1 MKPTKCFALV
11 ITVVTLALGMVSC
24 EPRSQYDPT
33 ADEKNILL
41 DLPSFVKS
49 VEGQTLDQIKQTLAN
64 RGYKYEG
71 VVDGSEVFTINAK
84 NISMDS
90 LAADGV
96 DMTEFVT
103 SNTSLLQLFVKDNGG
118 IEEATILYCLPQDS
132 ATIKYSTI
140 HKNAY
145 TFCKNTYPLFF
156 DINEGE
162 MFGMQW
168 QAIAQNSES
177 TYIFSNILDIYQY
190 MYDNQLFTKEE
201 FEEGKNKLIEE
212 GYKSHNEY
220 LEYLPNLKY
229 IVEIL
234 ACLGTEEEVYFDY
247 GFADADMMQTMGIKV
262 FPEGTVI
269 AMGSYY
275 CETEGPECSPAR
287 LQDQSNRL
295 ANPRVFQK
303 LSKFFK

>member
-1 MKPTKCFALV
+1 MKTTKCFALAIAAV
-11 ITVVTLALGMVSC
+11 ALIVGMTSC
-24 EPRSQYDPT
+24 EPRTQYDPT
-33 ADEKNILL
+33 TDEKNILL

-71 VVDGSEVFTINAK
+71 IVDGSEVFTINAK

-103 SNTSLLQLFVKDNGG
+103 SNTSLLQLFLKDNGG
-118 IEEATILYCLPQDS
+118 VEEAAIAYCLPQDS

-145 TFCKNTYPLFF
+145 TFCKNTYPLAI
-156 DINEGE
+156 DLENEE

-168 QAIAQNSES
+168 EATAMPLEDA
-177 TYIFSNILDIYQY
+177 YIFSNVLDIYQF
-190 MYDNQLFTKEE
+190 MYDNQWITKEE
-201 FEEGKNKLIEE
+201 LEEGKNKLIKE
-212 GYKSHNEY
+212 GYKSHDEY
-220 LEYLPNLKY
+220 LENIPNLKY
-229 IVEIL
+229 IIEAL
-234 ACLGTEEEVYFDY
+234 ACIGTKEEVYIEY
-247 GFADADMMQTMGIKV
+247 NFADEDMMKMTGINGL
-262 FPEGTVI
+262 PEGTAI

>member
-1 MKPTKCFALV
+1 MKTTKCFALAIAAV
-11 ITVVTLALGMVSC
+11 ALIVGMTSC
-24 EPRSQYDPT
+24 KPRTQTDPT
-33 ADEKNILL
+33 TDEKNILL

-190 MYDNQLFTKEE
+190 MYDNQLLTKEE
-201 FEEGKNKLIEE
+201 FEEGKNKLINN

-262 FPEGTVI
+262 FPEGMAM

-287 LQDQSNRL
+287 LQDQSDRL

>member
-1 MKPTKCFALV
+1 MKTTKCFALAIAAV
-11 ITVVTLALGMVSC
+11 ALIVGMTSC
-24 EPRSQYDPT
+24 EPRTQYDPT
-33 ADEKNILL
+33 TDEKNILL

-49 VEGQTLDQIKQTLAN
+49 VEGQTLDQIKKTLSD

-71 VVDGSEVFTINAK
+71 TVDGSEAFTINAK
-84 NISMDS
+84 NISIDS

-103 SNTSLLQLFVKDNGG
+103 SNTSLLQIYMKDNGG
-118 IEEATILYCLPQDS
+118 IEDATILYCLPQDS

-145 TFCKNTYPLFF
+145 AFCKNTYPLAI
-156 DINEGE
+156 DLENEE

-168 QAIAQNSES
+168 EATAMPLEDA
-177 TYIFSNILDIYQY
+177 YIFSNVLDIYQF
-190 MYDNQLFTKEE
+190 MYDNQWITKEE
-201 FEEGKNKLIEE
+201 LEEGKNKLIKE
-212 GYKSHNEY
+212 GYKSHDEY
-220 LEYLPNLKY
+220 LENIPNLKY
-229 IVEIL
+229 IIEAL
-234 ACLGTEEEVYFDY
+234 ACIGTKEEVYIEY
-247 GFADADMMQTMGIKV
+247 NFADEDMMKMTGINGL
-262 FPEGTVI
+262 PEGTAI

>member
-1 MKPTKCFALV
+1 MKSTKCFALV

-24 EPRSQYDPT
+24 KPRLQYDPT

-262 FPEGTVI
+262 FPEGTAI

>member
-1 MKPTKCFALV
+1 MKTTKCFALV
-11 ITVVTLALGMVSC
+11 ITVVTLALGMTSC
-24 EPRSQYDPT
+24 EPRTQYDPT
-33 ADEKNILL
+33 TDEKNILL

-49 VEGQTLDQIKQTLAN
+49 VEGQTLDQIKQTLSD

-71 VVDGSEVFTINAK
+71 IVDGSEVFTINAK

-103 SNTSLLQLFVKDNGG
+103 SNTSLLQLFLKDNGG
-118 IEEATILYCLPQDS
+118 VEEATILYCLPQDS

-145 TFCKNTYPLFF
+145 AFCQNTYPLAMDLEESAF
-156 DINEGE
+156 
-162 MFGMQW
+162 FGMEW
-168 QAIAQNSES
+168 EAIAMTLEDA
-177 TYIFSNILDIYQY
+177 YIFSNILDIYQF
-190 MYDNQLFTKEE
+190 MYDNQWITKEE
-201 FEEGKNKLIEE
+201 LEEGKNQLIKE
-212 GYKSHNEY
+212 GYKSHDEY

-229 IVEIL
+229 IVEVL

-247 GFADADMMQTMGIKV
+247 GFIDADMMQTMGIKV
-262 FPEGTVI
+262 FPEGTAI
-269 AMGSYY
+269 AIGSYD
-275 CETEGPECSPAR
+275 CETEGPAYSPAR
-287 LQDQSNRL
+287 LQDQSDRL

>member
-24 EPRSQYDPT
+24 KPRSEYDPT

-71 VVDGSEVFTINAK
+71 IVDGSEAFTINAK
-84 NISMDS
+84 NISIDS

-103 SNTSLLQLFVKDNGG
+103 SNTSLLQIYMKDNGG

-145 TFCKNTYPLFF
+145 AFCQNTYPLAMDLEESAF
-156 DINEGE
+156 
-162 MFGMQW
+162 FGMEW
-168 QAIAQNSES
+168 EAIAMTLEDA
-177 TYIFSNILDIYQY
+177 YIFSNILDIYQF
-190 MYDNQLFTKEE
+190 MYDNQWITKEE
-201 FEEGKNKLIEE
+201 LEEGKNKLIKE
-212 GYKSHNEY
+212 GYKSHDEY
-220 LEYLPNLKY
+220 LECIPNLKY
-229 IVEIL
+229 IVEVL

-247 GFADADMMQTMGIKV
+247 GFIDADMMQTMGIKV
-262 FPEGTVI
+262 FPEGTAI

-275 CETEGPECSPAR
+275 CETERPECSPAR
-287 LQDQSNRL
+287 LQDQSDRL

-303 LSKFFK
+303 LSKIFK

>member
-1 MKPTKCFALV
+1 MKITKCFALAIAAV
-11 ITVVTLALGMVSC
+11 ALIVGMTSC
-24 EPRSQYDPT
+24 EPRTQYDPT
-33 ADEKNILL
+33 TDEKNILL

-71 VVDGSEVFTINAK
+71 TVDGSEAFTINAK
-84 NISMDS
+84 NISIDS

-247 GFADADMMQTMGIKV
+247 GFADADMMQMMDIQV
-262 FPEGTVI
+262 FPEGTAI

-287 LQDQSNRL
+287 LQDQSDRL
-295 ANPRVFQK
+295 ANSKVVQK

>member
-1 MKPTKCFALV
+1 MKTTKCFALA
-11 ITVVTLALGMVSC
+11 IAALALIVGMTSC
-24 EPRSQYDPT
+24 EPRTQYDPT
-33 ADEKNILL
+33 TDEKNILL

-103 SNTSLLQLFVKDNGG
+103 SNTSLLQLFLKDNGG
-118 IEEATILYCLPQDS
+118 VEEAAIAYCLPQDS

-145 TFCKNTYPLFF
+145 AFCKNTYPLAI
-156 DINEGE
+156 DLENEE

-168 QAIAQNSES
+168 EATAMPLEDA
-177 TYIFSNILDIYQY
+177 YIFSNVLDIYQF
-190 MYDNQLFTKEE
+190 MYDNQWITKEE
-201 FEEGKNKLIEE
+201 LEEGKNKLIKE
-212 GYKSHNEY
+212 GYKSHDEY
-220 LEYLPNLKY
+220 LENIPNLKY
-229 IVEIL
+229 IIEAL
-234 ACLGTEEEVYFDY
+234 ACIGTKEEVYIEY
-247 GFADADMMQTMGIKV
+247 NFADEDMMKMTGINGL
-262 FPEGTVI
+262 PEGTAI
-269 AMGSYY
+269 AMGYY
-275 CETEGPECSPAR
+275 CCEIERPEYSPAR
-287 LQDQSNRL
+287 LLDNTK
-295 ANPRVFQK
+295 RVENSRIFQK
-303 LSKFFK
+303 LSKMFK

>member
-1 MKPTKCFALV
+1 MKTTKCFALAIAAV
-11 ITVVTLALGMVSC
+11 ALIVGMTSC
-24 EPRSQYDPT
+24 EPRTQYDPT
-33 ADEKNILL
+33 TDEKNILL

-90 LAADGV
+90 LAADGA

-262 FPEGTVI
+262 FPEGTAI

-287 LQDQSNRL
+287 LQDQSDRL
-295 ANPRVFQK
+295 ANPKVFQK

>member
-71 VVDGSEVFTINAK
+71 IVDGSEVFTINAK

-262 FPEGTVI
+262 FPEGTAI

-275 CETEGPECSPAR
+275 CETEDPECSPAR

>member
-1 MKPTKCFALV
+1 MKSTKCFALV

-24 EPRSQYDPT
+24 KPRSQYDPT

-71 VVDGSEVFTINAK
+71 TVDGSEVFTINAK

-103 SNTSLLQLFVKDNGG
+103 SKTSLLQMYMKDNGG
-118 IEEATILYCLPQDS
+118 VEEATILYCLPQDS

-190 MYDNQLFTKEE
+190 MYDNQLLTKEE
-201 FEEGKNKLIEE
+201 FEEGKNKLINN

-247 GFADADMMQTMGIKV
+247 GFADADMMQMKGIKV
-262 FPEGTVI
+262 FPEGTAI

-287 LQDQSNRL
+287 LQDQSDRL

>member
-1 MKPTKCFALV
+1 MKTTKCFALA
-11 ITVVTLALGMVSC
+11 IAALALIVGMTSC
-24 EPRSQYDPT
+24 EPRTQYDPT
-33 ADEKNILL
+33 TDEKNILL

-49 VEGQTLDQIKQTLAN
+49 VEGQTLDQIKKTLSD

-71 VVDGSEVFTINAK
+71 VVDGSEFFTINAK

-90 LAADGV
+90 LAADGA

-103 SNTSLLQLFVKDNGG
+103 SNTSLLQLLVKDNGG
-118 IEEATILYCLPQDS
+118 IEEAAILYYLPQDS

-168 QAIAQNSES
+168 EAIAMILEDA
-177 TYIFSNILDIYQY
+177 YIFSNILDIYQY

-201 FEEGKNKLIEE
+201 FESVKTELSED
-212 GYKSHNEY
+212 YKSHDEY
-220 LEYLPNLKY
+220 LECIPNLKY
-229 IVEIL
+229 IVEVL
-234 ACLGTEEEVYFDY
+234 ACLGKEEEVYFDY
-247 GFADADMMQTMGIKV
+247 GFIDEDMMQMMGTEV
-262 FPEGTVI
+262 FPEGTAV
-269 AMGSYY
+269 AMGYYY
-275 CETEGPECSPAR
+275 CETEEPDYSPAR
-287 LQDQSNRL
+287 LLDKSDRL
-295 ANPRVFQK
+295 ENSKVVQK
-303 LSKFFK
+303 VSKFFK

>member
-1 MKPTKCFALV
+1 MKTTKCFALA
-11 ITVVTLALGMVSC
+11 IAALALIVGMTSC
-24 EPRSQYDPT
+24 EPRTQYDPT
-33 ADEKNILL
+33 TDEKNILL

-262 FPEGTVI
+262 FPEGTAI

>member
-24 EPRSQYDPT
+24 KPRSEYDPT

-71 VVDGSEVFTINAK
+71 TVDGSEAFTINAK

-103 SNTSLLQLFVKDNGG
+103 SNTSLLQIYMKDNGG

-132 ATIKYSTI
+132 ATIKYTTI

-145 TFCKNTYPLFF
+145 ASCKNTYPLAV
-156 DINEGE
+156 DLEE
-162 MFGMQW
+162 SAVFGMEW
-168 QAIAQNSES
+168 EAIAMTLEDA
-177 TYIFSNILDIYQY
+177 YIFSNALEIYQY
-190 MYDNQLFTKEE
+190 LYDTQFVTKEE
-201 FEEGKNKLIEE
+201 FEEGKNDLIEE

-247 GFADADMMQTMGIKV
+247 GFIDADMMQTMGIKV
-262 FPEGTVI
+262 FPEGTAI

-275 CETEGPECSPAR
+275 CETERPECSPAR
-287 LQDQSNRL
+287 LQDQSDRL

-303 LSKFFK
+303 LSKMFK

>member
-1 MKPTKCFALV
+1 MKTTKCFALA
-11 ITVVTLALGMVSC
+11 IAALALIVGMTSC
-24 EPRSQYDPT
+24 EPRTQYDPT
-33 ADEKNILL
+33 TDEKNILL

-71 VVDGSEVFTINAK
+71 IVDGSEVFTINAK

-103 SNTSLLQLFVKDNGG
+103 SNTSLLQLFLKDNGG
-118 IEEATILYCLPQDS
+118 VEEAAIAYCLPQDS

-145 TFCKNTYPLFF
+145 AFCKNTYPLAI
-156 DINEGE
+156 DLENEE

-168 QAIAQNSES
+168 EATAMPLEDA
-177 TYIFSNILDIYQY
+177 YIFSNVLDIYQF
-190 MYDNQLFTKEE
+190 MYDNQWITKEE
-201 FEEGKNKLIEE
+201 LEEGKNKLIKE
-212 GYKSHNEY
+212 GYKSHDEY
-220 LEYLPNLKY
+220 LENIPNLKY
-229 IVEIL
+229 IIEAL
-234 ACLGTEEEVYFDY
+234 ACIGTKEEVHIEYN
-247 GFADADMMQTMGIKV
+247 FADEDMMKMTGINGL
-262 FPEGTVI
+262 PEGTTI

>member
-1 MKPTKCFALV
+1 MKTTKCFALAIAAV
-11 ITVVTLALGMVSC
+11 ALIVGMTSC
-24 EPRSQYDPT
+24 EPRTQYDST
-33 ADEKNILL
+33 TDEKNILL

-49 VEGQTLDQIKQTLAN
+49 VEGQTLDQIKKTLSD

-71 VVDGSEVFTINAK
+71 IVDGSEVFTINAK

-90 LAADGV
+90 LAADGA

-201 FEEGKNKLIEE
+201 FEEGKDKLIKE

-262 FPEGTVI
+262 FPEGTAI

-287 LQDQSNRL
+287 LQDQSDRL

>member
-1 MKPTKCFALV
+1 MKTTKCFALA
-11 ITVVTLALGMVSC
+11 IAALALIVGMTSC
-24 EPRSQYDPT
+24 EPRTQYDPT
-33 ADEKNILL
+33 TDEKNILL

-71 VVDGSEVFTINAK
+71 IVDGSEVFTINAK

-96 DMTEFVT
+96 DMTAFVT
-103 SNTSLLQLFVKDNGG
+103 SNTSLLQLFLKDNGG
-118 IEEATILYCLPQDS
+118 VEEAAIAYCLPQDS

-145 TFCKNTYPLFF
+145 AFCKNTYPLAI
-156 DINEGE
+156 DLENEE

-168 QAIAQNSES
+168 EATAMPLEDA
-177 TYIFSNILDIYQY
+177 YIFSNVLDIYQF
-190 MYDNQLFTKEE
+190 MYDNQWITKEE
-201 FEEGKNKLIEE
+201 LEEGKNKLIKE
-212 GYKSHNEY
+212 GYKSHDEY
-220 LEYLPNLKY
+220 LENIPNLKY
-229 IVEIL
+229 IIEAL
-234 ACLGTEEEVYFDY
+234 ACIGTKEEVYIEY
-247 GFADADMMQTMGIKV
+247 NFADEDMMKMTGINGL
-262 FPEGTVI
+262 PEGTAI

>member
-1 MKPTKCFALV
+1 MKTTKCFAIAIAAV
-11 ITVVTLALGMVSC
+11 ALIVGMTSC
-24 EPRSQYDPT
+24 KPRSQYDPT

-49 VEGQTLDQIKQTLAN
+49 VEGQTLDQIKQTLSD

-71 VVDGSEVFTINAK
+71 TVDGSEAFTINAK

-103 SNTSLLQLFVKDNGG
+103 SNTSLLQLFLKDNGG
-118 IEEATILYCLPQDS
+118 VEEATILYCLPQDS
-132 ATIKYSTI
+132 ATIKYITI

-145 TFCKNTYPLFF
+145 TSCQNTYPLFF

-201 FEEGKNKLIEE
+201 FEEGKNKLIKE

-247 GFADADMMQTMGIKV
+247 GFIDADMMQTMGIKV
-262 FPEGTVI
+262 FPKGTAI

-287 LQDQSNRL
+287 LQDQSDRL

>member
-1 MKPTKCFALV
+1 MKTTKCFALAIAAV
-11 ITVVTLALGMVSC
+11 ALIVGMTSC
-24 EPRSQYDPT
+24 EPRTQYDPT
-33 ADEKNILL
+33 TDEKNILL

-49 VEGQTLDQIKQTLAN
+49 VEGQTLDQIKQTLSD

-71 VVDGSEVFTINAK
+71 IVDGSEVFTINAK

-103 SNTSLLQLFVKDNGG
+103 SNTSLLQLFLKDNGG
-118 IEEATILYCLPQDS
+118 VEEATILYCLPQDS

-145 TFCKNTYPLFF
+145 AFCQNTYPLAMDLEESAF
-156 DINEGE
+156 
-162 MFGMQW
+162 FGMEW
-168 QAIAQNSES
+168 EAIAMTLEDA
-177 TYIFSNILDIYQY
+177 YIFSNILDIYQF
-190 MYDNQLFTKEE
+190 MYDNQWITKEE
-201 FEEGKNKLIEE
+201 LEEGKNKLIKE
-212 GYKSHNEY
+212 GYKSHDEY

-229 IVEIL
+229 IVEVL

-247 GFADADMMQTMGIKV
+247 GFIDADMMQTMGIKV
-262 FPEGTVI
+262 FPEGTAI
-269 AMGSYY
+269 AIGSYNY
-275 CETEGPECSPAR
+275 ETEGPAYSPAR
-287 LQDQSNRL
+287 LQDQSDRL

>member
-1 MKPTKCFALV
+1 MKTTKCFALA
-11 ITVVTLALGMVSC
+11 IAALALIVGMTSC
-24 EPRSQYDPT
+24 EPRTQYDPT
-33 ADEKNILL
+33 TDEKNILL

-103 SNTSLLQLFVKDNGG
+103 SNTSLLQLFLKDNGG
-118 IEEATILYCLPQDS
+118 VEEAAIAYCLPQDS

-145 TFCKNTYPLFF
+145 AFCKNTYPLAI
-156 DINEGE
+156 DLENEE

-168 QAIAQNSES
+168 EATAMPLEDA
-177 TYIFSNILDIYQY
+177 YIFSNVLDIYQF
-190 MYDNQLFTKEE
+190 MYDNQWITKEE
-201 FEEGKNKLIEE
+201 LEEGKNKLIKE
-212 GYKSHNEY
+212 GYKSHDEY
-220 LEYLPNLKY
+220 LENIPNLKY
-229 IVEIL
+229 IIEAL
-234 ACLGTEEEVYFDY
+234 ACIGTKEEVYIEY
-247 GFADADMMQTMGIKV
+247 NFADEDMMKMTGINGL
-262 FPEGTVI
+262 PEGTAI

>member
-1 MKPTKCFALV
+1 MKTTKCFALT
-11 ITVVTLALGMVSC
+11 IAALALIVGMTSC
-24 EPRSQYDPT
+24 EPRTQYDPT
-33 ADEKNILL
+33 TDEKNILL

-90 LAADGV
+90 LAADGA

-145 TFCKNTYPLFF
+145 TFCQNTYPLAMDLEESAF
-156 DINEGE
+156 
-162 MFGMQW
+162 FGMEW
-168 QAIAQNSES
+168 EAIAMTLEDA
-177 TYIFSNILDIYQY
+177 YIFSNILDIYQF
-190 MYDNQLFTKEE
+190 MYDNQWITKEE
-201 FEEGKNKLIEE
+201 LEEGKNKLIKE
-212 GYKSHNEY
+212 GYKSHDEY
-220 LEYLPNLKY
+220 LENIPNLKY
-229 IVEIL
+229 IVEVL

-262 FPEGTVI
+262 FPEGTAI

-287 LQDQSNRL
+287 LQDQSDRL

>member
-1 MKPTKCFALV
+1 MKTTKCFALA
-11 ITVVTLALGMVSC
+11 IAALALIVGMTSC
-24 EPRSQYDPT
+24 EPRTQYDPT
-33 ADEKNILL
+33 TDEKNILL

-49 VEGQTLDQIKQTLAN
+49 IEGQTLDQIKQTLAN

-71 VVDGSEVFTINAK
+71 IVDGSEVFTINAK

-103 SNTSLLQLFVKDNGG
+103 SNTSLLQLFLKDNGG
-118 IEEATILYCLPQDS
+118 VEEATIAYCLPQDS

-145 TFCKNTYPLFF
+145 TFCKNTYPLAI
-156 DINEGE
+156 DLENEE

-168 QAIAQNSES
+168 EATAMPLEDA
-177 TYIFSNILDIYQY
+177 YIFSNVLDIYQF
-190 MYDNQLFTKEE
+190 MYDNQWITKEE
-201 FEEGKNKLIEE
+201 LEEGKNKLIKE
-212 GYKSHNEY
+212 GYKSHDEY
-220 LEYLPNLKY
+220 LENIPNLKY
-229 IVEIL
+229 IIEAL
-234 ACLGTEEEVYFDY
+234 ACIGTKEEVYIEY
-247 GFADADMMQTMGIKV
+247 NFADEDMMKMTGINGL
-262 FPEGTVI
+262 PEGTAI

>member
-1 MKPTKCFALV
+1 MKATKYFALAIAAV
-11 ITVVTLALGMVSC
+11 ALIVGMTSC
-24 EPRSQYDPT
+24 EPRTQYDPT
-33 ADEKNILL
+33 TDEKNILL

-90 LAADGV
+90 LAADGA

-201 FEEGKNKLIEE
+201 FEEGKDKLIKE

-262 FPEGTVI
+262 FPEGTAI

-287 LQDQSNRL
+287 LQDQSDRL
-295 ANPRVFQK
+295 ANPIVFQK

>member
-1 MKPTKCFALV
+1 MKTTKCFALA
-11 ITVVTLALGMVSC
+11 IAALALIVGLTSC
-24 EPRSQYDPT
+24 EPRTQYDPT
-33 ADEKNILL
+33 TDEKNILL

-64 RGYKYEG
+64 HGYKYEG

-90 LAADGV
+90 LAADGA

-145 TFCKNTYPLFF
+145 TFCQNTYPLAMDLEESAF
-156 DINEGE
+156 
-162 MFGMQW
+162 FGMEW
-168 QAIAQNSES
+168 EAIAMTLEDA
-177 TYIFSNILDIYQY
+177 YIFSNILDIYQF
-190 MYDNQLFTKEE
+190 MYDNQWITKEE
-201 FEEGKNKLIEE
+201 LEEGKNKLIKE
-212 GYKSHNEY
+212 GYKSHDEY
-220 LEYLPNLKY
+220 LENIPNLKY
-229 IVEIL
+229 IVEVL

-262 FPEGTVI
+262 FPEGTAI

-287 LQDQSNRL
+287 LQDQSDRL

>member
-1 MKPTKCFALV
+1 MKTTKCFALAIAAV
-11 ITVVTLALGMVSC
+11 ALIVGMTSC

-33 ADEKNILL
+33 TDDKNILL

-71 VVDGSEVFTINAK
+71 TVDGSEAFTINAK

-103 SNTSLLQLFVKDNGG
+103 SNTSLLQIYMKDNGG

-132 ATIKYSTI
+132 ATIKYTTI

-145 TFCKNTYPLFF
+145 AFCQNTYPLAMDLEESAF
-156 DINEGE
+156 
-162 MFGMQW
+162 FGMEW
-168 QAIAQNSES
+168 EAIAMTLEDA
-177 TYIFSNILDIYQY
+177 YIFSNILDIYQF
-190 MYDNQLFTKEE
+190 MYDNQWITKEE
-201 FEEGKNKLIEE
+201 LEEGKNKLIKE
-212 GYKSHNEY
+212 GYKSHDEY
-220 LEYLPNLKY
+220 LENIPNLKY

-234 ACLGTEEEVYFDY
+234 ACLGKEEEVYFDY
-247 GFADADMMQTMGIKV
+247 GFIDEDMMQMMGIKV
-262 FPEGTVI
+262 FPEGTAI
-269 AMGSYY
+269 AIGSYY
-275 CETEGPECSPAR
+275 CETEGPAYSPAR
-287 LQDQSNRL
+287 LQDQSDRL

-303 LSKFFK
+303 LSKMFK

>member
-24 EPRSQYDPT
+24 KPRSQYDPT

-71 VVDGSEVFTINAK
+71 TVDGSEAFTINAK

-103 SNTSLLQLFVKDNGG
+103 SNTSLLQLFLKDNGG
-118 IEEATILYCLPQDS
+118 VEEATILYCLPQDS

-190 MYDNQLFTKEE
+190 MYDNQLLTKEE
-201 FEEGKNKLIEE
+201 FEEGKNKLINN

-247 GFADADMMQTMGIKV
+247 GFADEDMMQMMGIKV
-262 FPEGTVI
+262 FPEGTAI

>member
-1 MKPTKCFALV
+1 MKTTKCFALA
-11 ITVVTLALGMVSC
+11 IAALALIVGMTSC
-24 EPRSQYDPT
+24 EPRTQYDPT
-33 ADEKNILL
+33 TDEKNILL

-103 SNTSLLQLFVKDNGG
+103 SNTSLLQLFLKDNGG
-118 IEEATILYCLPQDS
+118 VEEATIAYCLPQDS

-145 TFCKNTYPLFF
+145 AFCKNTYPLAI
-156 DINEGE
+156 DLENEE

-168 QAIAQNSES
+168 EATAMPLEDA
-177 TYIFSNILDIYQY
+177 YIFSNVLDIYQF
-190 MYDNQLFTKEE
+190 MYDNQWITKEE
-201 FEEGKNKLIEE
+201 LEEGKNKLIQE
-212 GYKSHNEY
+212 GYKSHDEY
-220 LEYLPNLKY
+220 LENIPNLKY
-229 IVEIL
+229 IIEAL
-234 ACLGTEEEVYFDY
+234 ACIGTKEEVYIEY
-247 GFADADMMQTMGIKV
+247 NFADEDMMKMTGINGL
-262 FPEGTVI
+262 PEGTAI

>member
-1 MKPTKCFALV
+1 MKPTKCFALAIAAV
-11 ITVVTLALGMVSC
+11 ALIVGMTSC
-24 EPRSQYDPT
+24 KPRSQYDPT

-71 VVDGSEVFTINAK
+71 VVDGSEAFSINAK

-103 SNTSLLQLFVKDNGG
+103 SNTSLLQLFLKDNGG

-132 ATIKYSTI
+132 ATIKYITI

-145 TFCKNTYPLFF
+145 TSCQNTYPLFF

-201 FEEGKNKLIEE
+201 FEEGKNKLIKES
-212 GYKSHNEY
+212 YKSHNEY

-247 GFADADMMQTMGIKV
+247 GFADEDMMQMMGIKV
-262 FPEGTVI
+262 FPEGMAM

-287 LQDQSNRL
+287 LQDQSDRL

>member
-1 MKPTKCFALV
+1 MKTTKCFALA
-11 ITVVTLALGMVSC
+11 IAALALIVGLTSC
-24 EPRSQYDPT
+24 EPRTQYDPT
-33 ADEKNILL
+33 TDEKNILL

-90 LAADGV
+90 LAADGA

-145 TFCKNTYPLFF
+145 TFCQNTYPLAMDLEESAF
-156 DINEGE
+156 
-162 MFGMQW
+162 FGMEW
-168 QAIAQNSES
+168 EAIAMTLEDA
-177 TYIFSNILDIYQY
+177 YIFSNILDIYQF
-190 MYDNQLFTKEE
+190 MYDNQWITKEE
-201 FEEGKNKLIEE
+201 LEEGKNKLIKE

-229 IVEIL
+229 IVEVL

-247 GFADADMMQTMGIKV
+247 GFADADIDDV
-262 FPEGTVI
+262 VDLF
-269 AMGSYY
+269 
-275 CETEGPECSPAR
+275 
-287 LQDQSNRL
+287 L
-295 ANPRVFQK
+295 FQK
-303 LSKFFK
+303 ERL

>member
-1 MKPTKCFALV
+1 MKTTKCFALAIAAV
-11 ITVVTLALGMVSC
+11 ALIVGMTSC
-24 EPRSQYDPT
+24 EPRTQYDPT
-33 ADEKNILL
+33 TDEKNILL

-49 VEGQTLDQIKQTLAN
+49 VEGQTLDQIKKTLSD

-71 VVDGSEVFTINAK
+71 TVDGSEAFTINAK
-84 NISMDS
+84 TISIDS

-103 SNTSLLQLFVKDNGG
+103 SNTSLLQLFLKDNGG
-118 IEEATILYCLPQDS
+118 VEEATILYCLPQDS
-132 ATIKYSTI
+132 ATIKYTTI

-145 TFCKNTYPLFF
+145 AFCQNTYPLAIDLEESAF
-156 DINEGE
+156 
-162 MFGMQW
+162 FGMEW
-168 QAIAQNSES
+168 EAIAMTLEDA
-177 TYIFSNILDIYQY
+177 YIFSNILDIYQF
-190 MYDNQLFTKEE
+190 MYDNQWITKEE
-201 FEEGKNKLIEE
+201 LEEGKNKLIKE
-212 GYKSHNEY
+212 GYKSHDEY

-234 ACLGTEEEVYFDY
+234 ACLGKEEEVYFDY

-262 FPEGTVI
+262 FPEGTAI

-275 CETEGPECSPAR
+275 CETERPECSPAR
-287 LQDQSNRL
+287 LQDQSDRL

>member
-1 MKPTKCFALV
+1 MKTTKCFALA
-11 ITVVTLALGMVSC
+11 IAAIALIVGMTSC
-24 EPRSQYDPT
+24 EPKTQYDPT

-71 VVDGSEVFTINAK
+71 TVDGSEAFTINAK
-84 NISMDS
+84 NISIDS

-103 SNTSLLQLFVKDNGG
+103 SNTSLLQLFLKDNGG

-132 ATIKYSTI
+132 ATIKYTTI

-145 TFCKNTYPLFF
+145 ASCQNTYPLFF

-201 FEEGKNKLIEE
+201 FEEGKNKLIKE

-247 GFADADMMQTMGIKV
+247 GFADEDMMQMMGIKV
-262 FPEGTVI
+262 FPEGMAM

-287 LQDQSNRL
+287 LQDQSDRL

>member
-1 MKPTKCFALV
+1 MKSTKCFALAIAAV
-11 ITVVTLALGMVSC
+11 ALIVGMTSC
-24 EPRSQYDPT
+24 EPRTQYDPT
-33 ADEKNILL
+33 TDEKNILL

-49 VEGQTLDQIKQTLAN
+49 VEGQTLDQIKKTLSD

-71 VVDGSEVFTINAK
+71 TVDGSEAFTINAK
-84 NISMDS
+84 NISTDS

-103 SNTSLLQLFVKDNGG
+103 SNTSLLQLFLKENGG
-118 IEEATILYCLPQDS
+118 VEEATILYCLPQDS
-132 ATIKYSTI
+132 ATIKYTTI

-145 TFCKNTYPLFF
+145 ASCKNTYPLAMDLEESAF
-156 DINEGE
+156 
-162 MFGMQW
+162 FGMEW
-168 QAIAQNSES
+168 EAIAMTLEDA
-177 TYIFSNILDIYQY
+177 YIFSNILDIYQF
-190 MYDNQLFTKEE
+190 MYDNQWITKEE
-201 FEEGKNKLIEE
+201 LEEGKNKLIKE
-212 GYKSHNEY
+212 GYKSHDEY

-229 IVEIL
+229 IVEVL

-247 GFADADMMQTMGIKV
+247 GFADEDMMQMMGIKV
-262 FPEGTVI
+262 FPEGMAM

-287 LQDQSNRL
+287 LQDQSDRL

>member
-1 MKPTKCFALV
+1 MKTTKCFAIAIAAV
-11 ITVVTLALGMVSC
+11 ALIVGMTSC
-24 EPRSQYDPT
+24 KPRSQYDPT

-71 VVDGSEVFTINAK
+71 TVDGSEAFTINAK

-103 SNTSLLQLFVKDNGG
+103 SNTSLLQLFLKDNGG
-118 IEEATILYCLPQDS
+118 VEEATILYCLPQDS
-132 ATIKYSTI
+132 ATIKYTTI

-145 TFCKNTYPLFF
+145 ASCKNTYPLAM
-156 DINEGE
+156 DLEE
-162 MFGMQW
+162 SAVFGMEW
-168 QAIAQNSES
+168 EAIAMTLEDA
-177 TYIFSNILDIYQY
+177 YIFSNTLDIYQY

-201 FEEGKNKLIEE
+201 FEEGKNKLINE
-212 GYKSHNEY
+212 GYKSHDEY

-247 GFADADMMQTMGIKV
+247 GFIDADMMQTMGIKV
-262 FPEGTVI
+262 FPKGTAI

-287 LQDQSNRL
+287 LQDQSDRL
-295 ANPRVFQK
+295 ANPIVFQK
-303 LSKFFK
+303 LSKMFK

>member
-1 MKPTKCFALV
+1 MKTTKCFALAIAAV
-11 ITVVTLALGMVSC
+11 ALIVGMTSC
-24 EPRSQYDPT
+24 EPRTQYDPT
-33 ADEKNILL
+33 TDEKNILL

-49 VEGQTLDQIKQTLAN
+49 VEGQTLDQIKKTLSD

-71 VVDGSEVFTINAK
+71 TVDGSEAFTINAK
-84 NISMDS
+84 NISTDS

-103 SNTSLLQLFVKDNGG
+103 SNTSLLQLFLKDNGG
-118 IEEATILYCLPQDS
+118 VEEATILYCLPQDS

-145 TFCKNTYPLFF
+145 AFCQNTYPLAV
-156 DINEGE
+156 DLEE
-162 MFGMQW
+162 SAVFGMAW
-168 QAIAQNSES
+168 VDIAMTLEDA
-177 TYIFSNILDIYQY
+177 YIFSNDLEIYQY
-190 MYDNQLFTKEE
+190 LYDTQFFTKEE
-201 FEEGKNKLIEE
+201 FEEGKNNLIEE

-229 IVEIL
+229 IVEVL

-247 GFADADMMQTMGIKV
+247 GFADEDMMQMMGIKV
-262 FPEGTVI
+262 FPEGMAM

-287 LQDQSNRL
+287 LQDQSDRL

>member
-1 MKPTKCFALV
+1 MKTTKCFALAIAAV
-11 ITVVTLALGMVSC
+11 ALIVGMTSC
-24 EPRSQYDPT
+24 EPRTQYDPT
-33 ADEKNILL
+33 TDEKNILL

-90 LAADGV
+90 LAADGA

-103 SNTSLLQLFVKDNGG
+103 SKTSLLQLFVKDNGG
-118 IEEATILYCLPQDS
+118 IEEATILYCLPHDS

-145 TFCKNTYPLFF
+145 AFCKNTYPLFF

-262 FPEGTVI
+262 FPEGTAI

-287 LQDQSNRL
+287 LQDQSDRL